1 MKCSVESINKVQ
13 FRIQVDLDK
22 NDTQSAFDKAYQRL
36 KGTAN
41 IRGFRKGKA
50 PIHLLKKLYKENVA
64 ADVADRL
71 IKDHLFDA
79 IENEKI
85 TPISQPVLETAELP
99 VEGEEYT
106 FSALVDVMPEIVV
119 DGYKGLAISYQEPK
133 IGDDSVAEELENLR
147 RRLAKVQDAADGSAA
162 ADGDIVT
169 IQQTAALDGTAL
181 EQLAAKDAPIE
192 LGQKAVHEAIEQG
205 LIGMKV
211 GESKDVKVP
220 VPEEAEDKALA
231 GKTLDVNLTVSKIQ
245 NRILP
250 ELGAEFAKDLGAETV
265 DELKGKILEAQ
276 KKQAAGYKRDQLETA
291 ILQQLD
297 QKHDFDVPPS
307 IVDRVIDSLI
317 AERYRGDAAK
327 VDEARRNAAERE
339 EAKGLAK
346 QKAKNSLMLHEIIK
360 KEQLEITDADL
371 DQFCK
376 EQELTD
382 DQAQEWKARVSEQEK
397 ENLLYR
403 KAMDMLIESSQVS
416 VSP

>member
-13 FRIQVDLDK
+13 FRIQVNLDK
-22 NDTQSAFDKAYQRL
+22 ADTQTAFDKAYRRL

-64 ADVADRL
+64 ADVADSL

-99 VEGEEYT
+99 VEGEDYS

-119 DGYKGLAISYQEPK
+119 DGYKGLSISYQEPK
-133 IGDDSVAEELENLR
+133 IGDESVNEELENLR
-147 RRLAKVQDAADGSAA
+147 RRLAKVKDADEGAA
-162 ADGDIVT
+162 AVDGDIVT
-169 IQQTAALDGTAL
+169 IQQKALLDGTEL

-205 LIGMKV
+205 LIGMKI
-211 GESKDVKVP
+211 GESKGVKVP
-220 VPEEAEDKALA
+220 VPEEAEDKNLA

-265 DELKGKILEAQ
+265 DELKTKILEAQ
-276 KKQAAGYKRDQLETA
+276 TKQAEDYKRDQLETA

-317 AERYRGDAAK
+317 SERYRGNAAK
-327 VDEARRNAAERE
+327 IDEARRNPAERE

-360 KEQLEITDADL
+360 KEQMTITDEDL
-371 DQFCK
+371 DHFCK
-376 EQELTD
+376 EQKLTD
-382 DQAQEWKARVSEQEK
+382 DQTKEWKARVTEQEK

-403 KAMDMLIESSQVS
+403 KAMDMLIASSQVS